1 MSLPLLQAH
10 SRCLLLCLCSLHPP
24 ISPPLLSSPTPSKDF
39 SNNPTHTDKYT
50 HVYAFGEIRS
60 ERSSITLSLTHT
72 HTHTHT
78 PMHRHK
84 HKHTHTHTNTR
95 ARTRAPNTH
104 THTLTH

>member
-78 PMHRHK
+78 HAQTQTQTHTQTLNVTQS
-84 HKHTHTHTNTR
+84 HTHTHS
-95 ARTRAPNTH
+95 
-104 THTLTH
+104 L

>member
-72 HTHTHT
+72 HTHTHPFT
-78 PMHRHK
+78 DTNTNTHTQTLVHA
-84 HKHTHTHTNTR
+84 HAHQTHTH
-95 ARTRAPNTH
+95 AQTH
-104 THTLTH
+104 T